1 MLVGNQRQGRSN
13 MSPVQNARI
22 NSADHPSAPF
32 LAPLRSSKYVA
43 RVALDPE
50 TRRDAFRL
58 RYESY
63 LYFGYIS
70 PNDDELFSDEY
81 DSLPNS
87 RTVVLYRFGVPIGSV
102 RTCLLTAESGHGGAS
117 PASHAFP
124 EEVQRILAGDR
135 PGGHG
140 GFRAVETTR
149 LVRSPSVLNNT
160 GLIFMLYRMAGYIGI
175 TADAEI
181 LLACV
186 REEHVSFYQRL
197 GYSSKTELRPY
208 PGLHCPMLLM
218 ACDRERYD
226 VTRLTYPILDPFAG
240 ATGPLESFLSGEPV
254 ALALVAPQ

>member
-1 MLVGNQRQGRSN
+1 

-22 NSADHPSAPF
+22 NSADHPLAPF
-32 LAPLRSSKYVA
+32 LASSHTSNYVA
-43 RVALDPE
+43 RIALDPK
-50 TRRDAFRL
+50 TRQDAFRL

-70 PNDDELFSDEY
+70 PNDDELFFDEY

-87 RTVVLYRFGVPIGSV
+87 RTVVLYRFGVPVGSV
-102 RTCLLTAESGHGGAS
+102 RTCLLTTRGGQRGAS

-124 EEVQRILAGDR
+124 EEVERILAGNR
-135 PGGHG
+135 PSGHG

-149 LVRSPSVLNNT
+149 LVRSPSALNST
-160 GLIFMLYRMAGYIGI
+160 GLIFMLYRMAAYIGI
-175 TADAEI
+175 AADAEI

-197 GYSSKTELRPY
+197 GYSSKTGLRPY

-240 ATGPLESFLSGEPV
+240 ATGPLEGFLSGEPV
-254 ALALVAPQ
+254 ALALLAPQ